1 MISPAK
7 PALPKPKLSTVASAR
22 LDERRFEARL
32 SCGMKLLFAPRKG
45 FDKRLAFVVSEYGS
59 LDREWYNNGK
69 HVIVP
74 DGIAHFLEHQLFKK
88 KRGDMTD
95 EFSKRGAYT
104 NAHTSHTMT
113 AFYFECVKHFEENL
127 ATLLEMTLTSWFD
140 PKLVNTER
148 DIIIQEIN
156 QYRDNANWVGYQ
168 QLLETLY
175 VKYPLRVDIAGTAE
189 TVSAITPEL
198 LALCHGTFYH
208 PTNLTLVIT
217 GDFDPAELVTLADAT
232 ASRFAPTTEAPRL
245 ERMRPQ
251 EPADVTRPR
260 TEKRMTLARP
270 RFLLGFKDLKA
281 REGKELLRA
290 ELSTAV
296 ALDALFSR
304 ESEAYERMYNAGII
318 GGDFGAAFQAEAGF
332 GYAILGGETKDPAAL
347 EKEIKQTLEQA
358 REKGI
363 DEAVIERKKKK
374 FLGRYLR
381 NFNDPESTAYSY
393 LSAMGQ
399 KSDLFDFPNVLEKVV
414 AKQVNAR
421 VREFFDTNRSA
432 ISVLLPMG

>member
-1 MISPAK
+1 
-7 PALPKPKLSTVASAR
+7 V
-22 LDERRFEARL
+22 
-32 SCGMKLLFAPRKG
+32 
-45 FDKRLAFVVSEYGS
+45 
-59 LDREWYNNGK
+59 
-69 HVIVP
+69 
-74 DGIAHFLEHQLFKK
+74 Q
-88 KRGDMTD
+88 
-95 EFSKRGAYT
+95 
-104 NAHTSHTMT
+104 
-113 AFYFECVKHFEENL
+113 HFEENL
-127 ATLLEMTLTSWFD
+127 ATLLELALTSWFD

-189 TVSAITPEL
+189 TVSKITPEL
-198 LALCHGTFYH
+198 LTLCHGTFYH

-217 GDFDPAELVTLADAT
+217 GDFEPSELVTLADET
-232 ASRFAPTTEAPRL
+232 ANRFAPSTEAPRL
-245 ERMRPQ
+245 ERVRPQ

-270 RFLLGFKDLKA
+270 RYLLGFKDLKA

-304 ESEAYERMYNAGII
+304 ESETYERMYNAGII

-332 GYAILGGETKDPAAL
+332 GYAIIGGETKDPVAL
-347 EKEIKQTLEQA
+347 EKEIKATLEKA

-363 DEAVIERKKKK
+363 EEEVIERKKKK

-399 KSDLFDFPNVLEKVV
+399 KSDLFDFPGVLEKVA

-421 VREFFDTNRSA
+421 VREFFDTSRSA
-432 ISVLLPMG
+432 ASVLLPMG

>member
-1 MISPAK
+1 MISTARQGPR
-7 PALPKPKLSTVASAR
+7 PKFSTIHSTR
-22 LDERRFEARL
+22 LDERRYEARL
-32 SCGMKLLFAPRKG
+32 TCGMKLVFVPRAG
-45 FDKRLAFVVSEYGS
+45 FDKKLAFVVSQYGS
-59 LDREWYNNGK
+59 LDREWYNAGR
-69 HVIVP
+69 HVVVP

-88 KRGDMTD
+88 QRGDMTA

-113 AFYFECVKHFEENL
+113 AFYFECVRHFEENL

-156 QYRDNANWVGYQ
+156 QYRDNPNWVGYQ

-198 LALCHGTFYH
+198 LQSCHATFYH
-208 PTNLTLVIT
+208 PGNLTLIVT
-217 GDFDPAELVTLADAT
+217 GDFEPSALLELADQT
-232 ASRFAPTTEAPRL
+232 AARFAPATEAPRL
-245 ERMRPQ
+245 ERARPH
-251 EPADVTRPR
+251 EPPDVVKPR
-260 TEKRMTLARP
+260 AERRMTLARP
-270 RFLLGFKDLKA
+270 RLLLGFKDLKA
-281 REGKELLRA
+281 REGKDLLRA
-290 ELSTAV
+290 ELATAI

-304 ESEAYERMYNAGII
+304 ESEAYERLYEAGLI

-332 GYAILGGETKDPAAL
+332 GYAILGGETRDPAAL
-347 EKEIKQTLEQA
+347 ENELRGTLQTA
-358 REKGI
+358 RQHGI
-363 DEAVIERKKKK
+363 ADDVVERKKRK

-399 KSDLFDFPNVLEKVV
+399 RSDLFDFPDVLERLQP
-414 AKQVNAR
+414 KQVNAR
-421 VREFFDTNRSA
+421 MNEFFEPGKSA
-432 ISVLLPMG
+432 CSVLLPMG